1 MNVIFANAS
10 RTVRGAA
17 KMYGMAGAAGLA
29 LILAGC
35 SESSETDYPEITT
48 VDVPEPEPV
57 VTCDTPPE
65 NGAVLT
71 RDESKG
77 TGLHSV
83 SIVNGSAGNTIVN
96 VRDGATNALVV
107 SFYVAESQS
116 AGVDDIPDG
125 KYRIQYA
132 SGGELGED
140 CKSFAVLGGA
150 SEDPEIVDF
159 PAGSA
164 MELSYELQPVLNGNF
179 EGQSIDPEAFAAD

>member
-1 MNVIFANAS
+1 MNVIFGS
-10 RTVRGAA
+10 KTRGNT
-17 KMYGMAGAAGLA
+17 AGLRSALLVAGLA
-29 LILAGC
+29 LVVAGC
-35 SESSETDYPEITT
+35 SESADTDYPEITT

-57 VTCDTPPE
+57 ITCDTPPE
-65 NGAVLT
+65 NGAVLS
-71 RDESKG
+71 RDASRG
-77 TGLHSV
+77 TGPHSV

-96 VRDGATNALVV
+96 VRDGASNDLVL
-107 SFYVAESQS
+107 SFFVAESQS
-116 AGVDDIPDG
+116 AGVGDIPNG

-140 CKSFAVLGGA
+140 CRNFAVLGGA